1 MRRRL
6 YNFRQPNVAEKSGG
20 AGFALPTLISIPFF
34 LPPNILGLSQRTFNN

>member
-20 AGFALPTLISIPFF
+20 AGFALPTLISIPF
-34 LPPNILGLSQRTFNN
+34 LTSKHLRIVSKDI